1 MKTKFT
7 MLIALILMA
16 TTGIYAQGMQ
26 RRSVP
31 ERVKATMDK
40 LVTPLNLSGDQVSK
54 TDSVFTE
61 FYTAQGKMMEDARA
75 AGNRPDRAAFQKLA
89 DDRDAKLKDIFTG
102 DQYTKFKNEVEAT
115 LRPQRRQGNGN
126 NGGGGGNN

>member
-1 MKTKFT
+1 MKTKLT

-26 RRSVP
+26 RRTVP

-40 LVTPLNLSGDQVSK
+40 ITTPLGLNADQVTK
-54 TDSVFTE
+54 TESVFTDY
-61 FYTAQGKMMEDARA
+61 YTAQNKMFEDARSS
-75 AGNRPDRAAFQKLA
+75 GERPDRSAFQKIT
-89 DDRDAKLKDIFTG
+89 DDRDAKLKTIFTD

-115 LRPQRRQGNGN
+115 LRPQRRQG
-126 NGGGGGNN
+126 GGDGGGNN

>member
-1 MKTKFT
+1 

-40 LVTPLNLSGDQVSK
+40 LTPALNLDASQQSK
-54 TDSVFTE
+54 TDSVFTD
-61 FYTAQGKMMEDARA
+61 YYNAQMKMFQDARDS
-75 AGNRPDRAAFQKLA
+75 GNRPDRSQFQKLT
-89 DDRDAKLKDIFTG
+89 DERDAKLKDIFTA
-102 DQYTKFKNEVEAT
+102 DQYTKFKNEVEET
-115 LRPQRRQGNGN
+115 LRPQRQNRDSNQ
-126 NGGGGGNN
+126 

>member
-1 MKTKFT
+1 MKTKIT

-26 RRSVP
+26 RRTVP

-40 LVTPLNLSGDQVSK
+40 ITPALNLDASQQSK
-54 TDSVFTE
+54 TDSVFTD
-61 FYTAQGKMMEDARA
+61 YYNAQMKMFQDARA
-75 AGNRPDRAAFQKLA
+75 SGERPDRSQFMKLM
-89 DDRDAKLKDIFTG
+89 DDRDAKLKVIFTD

-115 LRPQRRQGNGN
+115 LRPQRRQGSQSN
-126 NGGGGGNN
+126 